1 MDSSCTVA
9 KGKAVG
15 VDVRVEV
22 DDERH
27 SRLGNS
33 WKLERRFRLSHII
46 VLSDF
51 IDLHFL
57 IDIEFPHSTHPPHS
71 FFHCPSLLLPGAMTF
86 AAQRRKVQEHLMG
99 DESRNLA

>member
-22 DDERH
+22 DNERH

-33 WKLERRFRLSHII
+33 WKLERRFRLQPHHCTRC
-46 VLSDF
+46 

-86 AAQRRKVQEHLMG
+86 AAQRRKVQDHLMG

>member
-1 MDSSCTVA
+1 M
-9 KGKAVG
+9 G

-22 DDERH
+22 DNERH
-27 SRLGNS
+27 SRLRTAGSLNDD
-33 WKLERRFRLSHII
+33 FVFSHII

-51 IDLHFL
+51 INLHFL
-57 IDIEFPHSTHPPHS
+57 EFPHSTHPPHS